1 MCNYILNEKDNE
13 VIIMQ
18 QRVVG
23 WASSTNDIKWAEGK
37 SLLECEDQFGRTLE
51 AIAFLPIRFLLFF
64 DGIAVDNRIYSSK
77 GYFIDHIANH
87 GHKELGVAEYQELQQ
102 IFSFPDGVIKDTR
115 KKPNG
120 KNRDSLLFVKRFKK
134 NRLAAVELSEI
145 DGQIILHKSLY
156 NTKDRVYPGL
166 PRINII

>member
-1 MCNYILNEKDNE
+1 
-13 VIIMQ
+13 MQ

-87 GHKELGVAEYQELQQ
+87 
-102 IFSFPDGVIKDTR
+102 FPDEVIKDTR

>member
-1 MCNYILNEKDNE
+1 MSIFILDECNNE
-13 VIIMQ
+13 VKIMQ
-18 QRVVG
+18 KRIIEWV
-23 WASSTNDIKWAEGK
+23 SSTEDIKWAEGK
-37 SLLECEDQFGRTLE
+37 SLLECEERFGKTLE
-51 AIAFLPIRFLLFF
+51 AIAFLPMRYISYF

-87 GHKELGVAEYQELQQ
+87 GHKEIRAAEYHDLQQ
-102 IFSFPDGVIKDTR
+102 IFSYPDEVIKDTR

-120 KNRDSLLFVKRFKK
+120 KNRDSLLFIKRFTR
-134 NRLAAVELSEI
+134 NRLAAVELSEL

-166 PRINII
+166 PRIKII